1 MAKHTPPHKKKNLPT
16 KKGAKQQ
23 DIDDELK
30 KLYFKGGIT
39 YTQAGEMAD
48 CSRQHASLMFKKFGD
63 EIVQFKEKDED
74 WISKNDR
81 VRDRA
86 LEGLTTNV
94 RDCDY
99 SLTALEKRFKKT
111 VEIQQAVLPD
121 TVAKLQQTKLG
132 EAIEHLKTSDVFAI
146 FKIINTDINL
156 WKNFGY
162 LIEMISTNLKAER
175 TLKAEL
181 QQQYDFIEI
190 LPPPS
195 EILDRVI
202 EKRIAEKLKL
212 APALPELTKVTVI
225 EKKKKK
231 KK

>member
-1 MAKHTPPHKKKNLPT
+1 MKHTPPHKKKKIDT
-16 KKGAKQQ
+16 KGAKMN
-23 DIDDELK
+23 DINK
-30 KLYFKGGIT
+30 KLEELYFEGGIT
-39 YTQAGEMAD
+39 YTQAGQLAD

-74 WISKNDR
+74 WITKNDR

-86 LEGLTTNV
+86 LEGLSTNV
-94 RDCDY
+94 RECDN
-99 SLTALEKRFKKT
+99 SLASLEKRFKKT
-111 VEIQQAVLPD
+111 VEIQNAVLPD

-162 LIEMISTNLKAER
+162 LIEMISSNFKAER

-195 EILDRVI
+195 EVLDRVI
-202 EKRIAEKLKL
+202 ERRIAEKLKL
-212 APALPELTKVTVI
+212 SPALPELAKVTFRKKG
-225 EKKKKK
+225 KKKKK
-231 KK
+231 

>member
-1 MAKHTPPHKKKNLPT
+1 MKHIPPHKKKKIDT
-16 KKGAKQQ
+16 KGAKMN
-23 DIDDELK
+23 DINKNLE
-30 KLYFKGGIT
+30 KLYFEGGIT
-39 YTQAGEMAD
+39 YTQAGQLAD

-74 WISKNDR
+74 WITKNDR

-86 LEGLTTNV
+86 LEGLSTNV
-94 RDCDY
+94 RECDN
-99 SLTALEKRFKKT
+99 SLASLEKRFKKT
-111 VEIQQAVLPD
+111 VEIQNAVLPD

-162 LIEMISTNLKAER
+162 LIEMISSNFKAER

-195 EILDRVI
+195 EVLDRVI
-202 EKRIAEKLKL
+202 ERRIAQKLKL
-212 APALPELTKVTVI
+212 APALPELAKVTVI
-225 EKKKKK
+225 EKGKKKK
-231 KK
+231 K

>member
-1 MAKHTPPHKKKNLPT
+1 MKHTPPHKKKKIDT
-16 KKGAKQQ
+16 KGAKMN
-23 DIDDELK
+23 DINKNLEK
-30 KLYFKGGIT
+30 MYFEGGIT
-39 YTQAGEMAD
+39 YTQAGQLAD

-74 WISKNDR
+74 WITKNDR

-86 LEGLTTNV
+86 LEGLSTNV
-94 RDCDY
+94 RECDN
-99 SLTALEKRFKKT
+99 SLASLEKRFKKT
-111 VEIQQAVLPD
+111 VEIQNAVLPD

-162 LIEMISTNLKAER
+162 LIEMISSNFKAER

-195 EILDRVI
+195 EVLDRVI
-202 EKRIAEKLKL
+202 ERRIAQKLKL
-212 APALPELTKVTVI
+212 APALPELAKVTVI
-225 EKKKKK
+225 EKGKKKK
-231 KK
+231 K

>member
-1 MAKHTPPHKKKNLPT
+1 MKHIPPHKKKKIDT
-16 KKGAKQQ
+16 KGAKMN
-23 DIDDELK
+23 DINKNLE
-30 KLYFKGGIT
+30 KLYFEGGIT
-39 YTQAGEMAD
+39 YTQAGQLAD

-74 WISKNDR
+74 WITKNDR

-86 LEGLTTNV
+86 LEGLSTNV
-94 RDCDY
+94 RECDN
-99 SLTALEKRFKKT
+99 SLASLEKRFKKT
-111 VEIQQAVLPD
+111 VEIQNAVLPD

-162 LIEMISTNLKAER
+162 LIEMISSNFKAER

-195 EILDRVI
+195 EVLDRVI
-202 EKRIAEKLKL
+202 ERRIAQKLKL
-212 APALPELTKVTVI
+212 APALPELAKVTVI
-225 EKKKKK
+225 EKKGKKK

>member
-1 MAKHTPPHKKKNLPT
+1 MAKHVPPHKKKKIDT
-16 KKGAKQQ
+16 KGAKMN
-23 DIDDELK
+23 DINKNLE
-30 KLYFKGGIT
+30 KLYFEGGIT
-39 YTQAGEMAD
+39 YTQAGQLAD

-74 WISKNDR
+74 WITKNDR

-86 LEGLTTNV
+86 LEGLSTNV
-94 RDCDY
+94 RECDN
-99 SLTALEKRFKKT
+99 SLTSLEKRFKKT
-111 VEIQQAVLPD
+111 VEIQNAVLPD

-162 LIEMISTNLKAER
+162 LIEMISSNFKAER

-195 EILDRVI
+195 EVLDRVI
-202 EKRIAEKLKL
+202 ERRIAEKLKL
-212 APALPELTKVTVI
+212 APALPELAKVTVI
-225 EKKKKK
+225 EKKGKKK
-231 KK
+231 K

>member
-1 MAKHTPPHKKKNLPT
+1 MKHIPPHKKKKIDT
-16 KKGAKQQ
+16 KGAKMN
-23 DIDDELK
+23 DINK
-30 KLYFKGGIT
+30 KLEQLYFEGGIT
-39 YTQAGEMAD
+39 YTQAGQLAD

-63 EIVQFKEKDED
+63 EIAQYQVKDED

-86 LEGLTTNV
+86 LEGLSNNV
-94 RDCDY
+94 TQCDDA
-99 SLTALEKRFKKT
+99 LETLEKRLKKT
-111 VEIQQAVLPD
+111 TEIQQAVLPD

-132 EAIEHLKTSDVFAI
+132 EAIEHLKMSDVFAVY
-146 FKIINTDINL
+146 KIINTDINL

-162 LIEMISTNLKAER
+162 LVEMISSNLKAER

-212 APALPELTKVTVI
+212 APALPELAKVTVI
-225 EKKKKK
+225 EKKGKKK